1 MNNYNYKGAAALL
14 CAALCLGSC
23 SDQFLQDK
31 KSYGSF
37 GAATIYEDYDGAK
50 TRIDYLYNL
59 LLPVSASGIDYDTP
73 STGVADIYS
82 KSTEEFAGLS
92 AFVDPETIVDYT
104 NVQDLI
110 FRETKNVSPYGR
122 IRECNDIIE
131 GVEGSKSLN
140 EEQKHELLGQA
151 YFFRAW
157 CYYRLVK
164 VYGGVPIIDHVQN
177 PIVGNDGGNELVVP
191 RSTTKQC
198 IDFICADLQKAADY
212 LPAAWPY
219 AGEDFGRV
227 TAGTAL
233 ALKGRTLLLWA
244 SPLFNRAD
252 DKQRWADAYEAN
264 KAAID
269 KLDESGVFGLAYEG
283 NPGVNATN
291 WGKMFV
297 NYTGSDGS
305 KSEAVFVTLY
315 NKIPWV
321 EASDYHK
328 YNNWEHTV
336 RPKNAMG
343 GGGLTPTS
351 EIVDLFPMADGK
363 RAGESA
369 YTYDK
374 QCFFLN
380 RDPRF
385 YRTFAFP
392 GVRWRF
398 TGNPS
403 ANSKPAGNNGQVFDY
418 PYNGED
424 YALWNYAWYEDES
437 NEQNPGKSG
446 FTADGLAGSH
456 TGVYVNKRS
465 DDLDVNETP
474 LYTFNIQAASN
485 GAPSGFKQSA
495 APYMEI
501 RYAEVLLN
509 LAEAAC
515 GTGDAGHMNEA
526 YEALKRIRSRVYPS
540 ELAAKDYG
548 LDASIRSDRARL
560 FSAIL
565 YERQLE
571 LAYEGK
577 RFDDMRRWMLWDGGQ
592 GQEALKASWKLTGF
606 GGTTCQ
612 YLGVA
617 PLNGTRRHTIEV
629 YTAKFTAEE
638 KNGSDPLYTL
648 RPSAINLTRAGLTAE
663 LTGNAAEPVKELT
676 DKNVLSLVNFY
687 RNNQLTRKD
696 YNADGNSVENVI
708 RFKPNCYFIGFKQN
722 MMQNNTT
729 LEQTVGWTD
738 INRGGADG
746 TFDPLAE

>member
-1 MNNYNYKGAAALL
+1 
-14 CAALCLGSC
+14 
-23 SDQFLQDK
+23 
-31 KSYGSF
+31 
-37 GAATIYEDYDGAK
+37 
-50 TRIDYLYNL
+50 
-59 LLPVSASGIDYDTP
+59 
-73 STGVADIYS
+73 
-82 KSTEEFAGLS
+82 
-92 AFVDPETIVDYT
+92 
-104 NVQDLI
+104 
-110 FRETKNVSPYGR
+110 
-122 IRECNDIIE
+122 
-131 GVEGSKSLN
+131 
-140 EEQKHELLGQA
+140 
-151 YFFRAW
+151 
-157 CYYRLVK
+157 
-164 VYGGVPIIDHVQN
+164 
-177 PIVGNDGGNELVVP
+177 
-191 RSTTKQC
+191 
-198 IDFICADLQKAADY
+198 
-212 LPAAWPY
+212 
-219 AGEDFGRV
+219 
-227 TAGTAL
+227 
-233 ALKGRTLLLWA
+233 
-244 SPLFNRAD
+244 
-252 DKQRWADAYEAN
+252 
-264 KAAID
+264 
-269 KLDESGVFGLAYEG
+269 
-283 NPGVNATN
+283 
-291 WGKMFV
+291 
-297 NYTGSDGS
+297 
-305 KSEAVFVTLY
+305 
-315 NKIPWV
+315 
-321 EASDYHK
+321 
-328 YNNWEHTV
+328 
-336 RPKNAMG
+336 MG

-606 GGTTCQ
+606 GGNTCQ

>member
-92 AFVDPETIVDYT
+92 AFVNPETIVDYT

-392 GVRWRF
+392 GVRWAF
-398 TGNPS
+398 
-403 ANSKPAGNNGQVFDY
+403 ANDPRNADNMY
-418 PYNGED
+418 PYNGPD
-424 YALWNYAWYEDES
+424 YVLWNYVWYASAEDRDNVES
-437 NEQNPGKSG
+437 GTNFGP
-446 FTADGLAGSH
+446 DGLMSNAKGI
-456 TGVYVNKRS
+456 YVRKRS
-465 DDLDVNETP
+465 DDYDVNNSP
-474 LYTFNIQAASN
+474 LYEWSDDRHF
-485 GAPSGFKQSA
+485 GRSA
-495 APYMEI
+495 APWMEL
-501 RYAEVLLN
+501 RYTEVKLN

-515 GTGDAGHMNEA
+515 GAGHMDEA
-526 YEALKRIRSRVYPS
+526 VEILKEIRRRVGYTG
-540 ELAAKDYG
+540 DCG
-548 LDASIRSDRARL
+548 LDATLSSDQAACM
-560 FSAIL
+560 SAVL
-565 YERQLE
+565 YERQIE
-571 LAYEGK
+571 LAFEGK
-577 RFDDMRRWMLWDGGQ
+577 RFDDMRRWMLFDGGTGTVKDAPSTWKLTGWNGNTCTWLGYRAMNGQ
-592 GQEALKASWKLTGF
+592 RRENMEFRVSNDYNDGLGGRDYPNGDSYVGDNNPDPLCGIAYGTDGTVNSGERAAAVMDLRQPVADQQEALKAFYTKYLTYKKKKGDSYDSNHSELYF
-606 GGTTCQ
+606 Q
-612 YLGVA
+612 YQPNYYFLGLA
-617 PLNGTRRHTIEV
+617 Q
-629 YTAKFTAEE
+629 
-638 KNGSDPLYTL
+638 
-648 RPSAINLTRAGLTAE
+648 SAM
-663 LTGNAAEPVKELT
+663 
-676 DKNVLSLVNFY
+676 S
-687 RNNQLTRKD
+687 
-696 YNADGNSVENVI
+696 
-708 RFKPNCYFIGFKQN
+708 QN
-722 MMQNNTT
+722 PAV
-729 LEQTVGWTD
+729 EQTIGWGD
-738 INRGGADG
+738 HNHGGANG